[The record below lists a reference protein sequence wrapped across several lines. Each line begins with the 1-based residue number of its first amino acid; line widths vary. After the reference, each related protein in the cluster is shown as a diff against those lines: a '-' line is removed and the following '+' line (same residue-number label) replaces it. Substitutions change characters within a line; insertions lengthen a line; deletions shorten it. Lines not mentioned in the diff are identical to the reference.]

1 MTDVLISVI
10 CPFYNAV
17 KYLDECINS
26 VLKQKYDSW
35 ELILVNDGS
44 TDSSEHIAES
54 YAKVDSRIKLFTIK
68 NSGTLFARNY
78 GIQQAVGEYIT
89 FLDSDDSLVD
99 NAFLALCNEIN
110 NNVDAI
116 VFNLRVFGT
125 GEVKNKQLGSFNFR
139 KIISGNKNVID
150 ELFVKSNFGYGLC
163 GCLFKK
169 ELFSF
174 VNTKDNIRMRYSEDM
189 LVAYNVFKQV
199 NSILFL
205 PDFLYNYRMN
215 SNSVTHNLT
224 PSDYFDR
231 FQVFSTIYNDIDSQY
246 FKIDSINR
254 HIFWGFF
261 NYVTFAPKYE
271 KYNEYKSRC
280 LSILED
286 EFYRNHIKKMKY
298 ESKKVKLTKSLLN
311 HKLFWLSYI
320 LNKLNL

>member
-10 CPFYNAV
+10 CPFYNAA

-26 VLKQKYDSW
+26 VLNQKNDSW

-44 TDSSEHIAES
+44 TDFSVHIAES
-54 YAKVDSRIKLFTIK
+54 YSKKDSRIKLYTIK

-78 GIQQAVGEYIT
+78 GIQQATGKYIT
-89 FLDSDDSLVD
+89 FLDSDDSLDD
-99 NAFLALCNEIN
+99 NAFSALCSEIDN
-110 NNVDAI
+110 NIDAI
-116 VFNLRVFGT
+116 VFNLCVFGT
-125 GEVKNKQLGSFNFR
+125 NEIKKKQLGSFDCR
-139 KIISGNKNVID
+139 KIISGNNNVID
-150 ELFVKSNFGYGLC
+150 ELFVKTNFGYGLC
-163 GCLFKK
+163 GCIFQR

-174 VNTKDNIRMRYSEDM
+174 VNTIDCRRMRYSEDM

-224 PSDYFDR
+224 PNDYFDR
-231 FQVFSTIYNDIDSQY
+231 FQVFSTVYNDIDSHY
-246 FKIDSINR
+246 FKSNYINP

-271 KYNEYKSRC
+271 KYNEYKRKC
-280 LSILED
+280 LNILND
-286 EFYRNHIKKMKY
+286 DFYKNHIKKLRY
-298 ESKKVKLTKSLLN
+298 ERKKVRLVKSLFNL
-311 HKLFWLSYI
+311 KLFWLSYI
-320 LNKLNL
+320 LNK

>member
-1 MTDVLISVI
+1 MKRVISII
-10 CPFYNAV
+10 CPFYNAE

-26 VLKQKYDSW
+26 VLNQKTDSW

-54 YAKVDSRIKLFTIK
+54 YVHKDSRIKLFAIK

-78 GIQQAVGEYIT
+78 GIQQATGEYIT
-89 FLDSDDSLVD
+89 FLDSDDLLDD
-99 NAFLALCNEIN
+99 NTLSALCDELN
-110 NNVDAI
+110 NDVDAVI
-116 VFNLRVFGT
+116 FNLRVFGT
-125 GEVKNKQLGSFNFR
+125 GEAKSKQLGSFDFR
-139 KIISGNKNVID
+139 KTIFGNKNVID

-163 GCLFKK
+163 GCLFRK

-174 VNTKDNIRMRYSEDM
+174 INTEGNRRMRYSEDM
-189 LVAYNVFKQV
+189 LIAYNVFKQI

-224 PSDYFDR
+224 PNDYFDR
-231 FQVFSTIYNDIDSQY
+231 FQVFSTVYNDIDSHC
-246 FKIDSINR
+246 FKINYINS

-271 KYNEYKSRC
+271 KYNEYKRKC
-280 LSILED
+280 LNILND
-286 EFYRNHIKKMKY
+286 DFYKNHIKKLRY
-298 ESKKVKLTKSLLN
+298 ESKKVRLVKSLFNL
-311 HKLFWLSYI
+311 KLFWLSYI
-320 LNKLNL
+320 LNK